1 MEDWQP
7 YFEKPKT
14 NTKSGFIR
22 VAVIGPSFTG
32 KSYLVRSF
40 GPYLSK
46 QYDNIIVFCGSDDTI
61 KEYKKAYGEK
71 VRAYKTFNEEA
82 CNACKQHN
90 SELEA
95 SGKQPLKI
103 LFIFDDYANRK
114 NKSDVDVF
122 KLAISGRHDCISIIM
137 VAHDLV
143 LLDRVVRDQFTH
155 IFLTK
160 QTEYSVYEKVVDNYL
175 MLALMN
181 DKSAK
186 NKTKQQIKM
195 DMIRIMQ
202 SGTQN
207 YGILCL
213 LIKQFRDTPNPKLSD
228 LLKVY
233 KAPK

>member
-1 MEDWQP
+1 MDNWEP

-14 NTKSGFIR
+14 ATKSGFIR
-22 VAVIGPSFTG
+22 IAVIGPSFTG

-40 GPYLSK
+40 APHLRK
-46 QYDNIIVFCGSDDTI
+46 QYDIIVVFCGSDDTI
-61 KEYKKAYGEK
+61 SEYKKAYGSDI
-71 VRAYKTFNEEA
+71 RAYKTFNEEV
-82 CNACKQHN
+82 CNTCKQHN
-90 SELEA
+90 AELEKM
-95 SGKQPLKI
+95 GKDPLKI

-160 QTEYSVYEKVVDNYL
+160 QTEYGVYEKVVDNYL
-175 MLALMN
+175 MLALM
-181 DKSAK
+181 DEKISK
-186 NKTKQQIKM
+186 NKTKQQIKL

-202 SGTQN
+202 NGTQN

-213 LIKQFRDTPNPKLSD
+213 LIKQFRDTPNPKLRD
-228 LLKVY
+228 LLRVY
-233 KAPK
+233 KAGK